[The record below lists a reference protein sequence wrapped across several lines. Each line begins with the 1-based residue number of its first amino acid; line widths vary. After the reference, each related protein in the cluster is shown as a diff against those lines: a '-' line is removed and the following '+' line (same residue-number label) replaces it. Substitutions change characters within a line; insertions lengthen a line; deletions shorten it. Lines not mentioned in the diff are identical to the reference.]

1 MPNMSRRTRGWRKRR
16 RLPPNRLLQ
25 RDAAAAE
32 KALIPPS
39 FDGISSFKLFKGGF
53 AGRGVLAQKIKLS
66 TIADALKVST
76 ATVSLAL
83 RDSPLVADKTRERIK
98 EHARAIGYIYNRRAA
113 SLRTSRSGIVGV
125 VVHDIMNPVYA
136 EILRSIESE
145 LDRGRQTFLLCNHYD
160 DLEKQR
166 TFIDTLLQLGADGVI
181 MSAAIGT
188 PKEDIALAE
197 GNGLPAVLIARSVTG
212 ADVPV
217 FRGDDAYGI
226 GLATNHLISLG
237 HSRIAMIG
245 GTDSTSTGR
254 DRYRGYVMAMQKAG
268 MEIRPEWRLPGPR
281 TKQAGFEAAQEFL
294 ALKDKPTAAVCW
306 NDLVA
311 IGLMNGIARAGMV
324 TGVDISVTGYDDLE
338 EAAIATPALTTVWN
352 GQREVGRRAARAL
365 LDRLSG
371 IEVHGGQE
379 LIRPELHVRQST
391 GRPRER

>member
-1 MPNMSRRTRGWRKRR
+1 
-16 RLPPNRLLQ
+16 
-25 RDAAAAE
+25 
-32 KALIPPS
+32 
-39 FDGISSFKLFKGGF
+39 
-53 AGRGVLAQKIKLS
+53 
-66 TIADALKVST
+66 
-76 ATVSLAL
+76 
-83 RDSPLVADKTRERIK
+83 
-98 EHARAIGYIYNRRAA
+98 
-113 SLRTSRSGIVGV
+113 
-125 VVHDIMNPVYA
+125 
-136 EILRSIESE
+136 
-145 LDRGRQTFLLCNHYD
+145 
-160 DLEKQR
+160 
-166 TFIDTLLQLGADGVI
+166 LLQLGADGII
-181 MSAAIGT
+181 MSPAIGT

-245 GTDSTSTGR
+245 GTDNTSTGR
-254 DRYRGYVMAMQKAG
+254 DRYHGYVVAMKKAG
-268 MEIRPEWRLPGPR
+268 LGIRADWRLPGPR
-281 TKQAGFEAAQEFL
+281 TKQAGFEAAQQFL

-324 TGVDISVTGYDDLE
+324 TGLDISVTGYDDLE

-365 LDRLSG
+365 LDRLAG

-391 GRPRER
+391 GKPNDK